1 MLAAVLAG
9 GFGKRLRPFTEDSP
23 KPLVQVAGEA
33 IIDWQIKWLKK
44 HGVRELVILAG
55 YKKEKLIEHLG
66 SGSRHGVKITYV
78 IEDEPLGTG
87 GAIKNAEHVLSK
99 EEVFLVLNGDILTN
113 LDPKKLVAKLE
124 EDDSLLGVIASIPL
138 PSPYGILKIE
148 GEKITG
154 FVEKPVITDYWIN
167 AGIYALRSDSLKY
180 FPEKG
185 DLEKTAFPKM
195 AEEGVLGVVK
205 YENVFWRA
213 IDTHKDLEEASYLIT
228 NVLKGEL

>member
-1 MLAAVLAG
+1 LAG
-9 GFGKRLRPFTEDSP
+9 GFGKRLRPFTEESP

-124 EDDSLLGVIASIPL
+124 EDEGFLGAIASIPL
-138 PSPYGILKIE
+138 PSPYGILRIE
-148 GEKITG
+148 GERIIG
-154 FVEKPVITDYWIN
+154 FIEKPVITDYWIN
-167 AGIYALRSDSLKY
+167 AGIYALSSDSLKY

>member
-1 MLAAVLAG
+1 MAG